1 MGGLLY
7 KDFVSVRGKRFA
19 CFLCIFSL
27 IFILIRV
34 MLPGDR
40 FLDDFMAIAEDG
52 SRINLID
59 IILDMFAWIFI
70 FMNMLLINRW
80 TMEICGSDENNKLRS
95 FFAAMPYE
103 KHTYIASKYVFIL
116 IAVYVFFSL
125 SQIWII
131 SCGAFMS
138 EGKARDILVAV
149 NAMTLPFYSLTIFI
163 SAIELFLFLVLGKG
177 RAMMIKVG
185 FLLVLAL
192 CVIYILFF
200 KDYSVWLEQ
209 IDIDSIVQWVEKNS
223 FSLTLLQ
230 VMSPVITLLFYCV
243 SYKLC
248 CACYAGKERDYD

>member
-7 KDFVSVRGKRFA
+7 KDFVSVRGKRFV
-19 CFLCIFSL
+19 CFLCVFTL

-34 MLPGDR
+34 MFPGDR

-59 IILDMFAWIFI
+59 RILDMFAWIFI

-131 SCGAFMS
+131 ACGAFMS
-138 EGKARDILVAV
+138 EGKTVDTLMAV
-149 NAMTLPFYSLTIFI
+149 NAMTLPVYSFMIFI

-177 RAMMIKVG
+177 KAMMIKVG
-185 FLLVLAL
+185 FLLSIAL
-192 CVIYILFF
+192 CVIYILLF
-200 KDYSVWLEQ
+200 KDYSAL
-209 IDIDSIVQWVEKNS
+209 IDKIGIYSIVQWVEKNS
-223 FSLTLLQ
+223 FSMTLLQ
-230 VMSPVITLLFYCV
+230 VLSPVITLLFYWA

-248 CACYAGKERDYD
+248 CLCCAGKERDYD